1 MAESSEYSQQDAESE
16 LAQLRKRVAELEVES
31 RRFRALVG
39 SNVVSVQVYRA
50 DGLTA
55 EVNSAYEKLWQVK
68 AADVAEYNV
77 LADPQIRAFGITPLV
92 ERVFNQGVAMHMPSI
107 RYDPQE
113 TESISAGQAA
123 WVASAMA
130 PVVDPAGQVQEVIHI
145 HLPVGELMQSE
156 EELREQNRRLEEA
169 VRVRTAELESKLAL
183 IGSQQQA
190 IRDLSV
196 PVLQLW
202 TRVLALPLIGHI
214 DADRGKLMLE
224 SLLRAVTESRA
235 ECVLI
240 DVTGVPEVDVEAIAY
255 LRDAIRATG
264 LLGSRCMLVGI
275 SPTMAESLVAL
286 DVPLERVPTFATLQD
301 GLREALTMTS
311 RALRT

>member
-1 MAESSEYSQQDAESE
+1 M
-16 LAQLRKRVAELEVES
+16 LRKRVAELEVEA
-31 RRFRALVG
+31 RRYRALVG
-39 SNVVSVQVYRA
+39 SNVVSVQVYGA
-50 DGLTA
+50 DGTTA
-55 EVNSAYEKLWQVK
+55 EVNGAYEKLWQVE
-68 AADVAEYNV
+68 AAAVAEYNV
-77 LADPQIRAFGITPLV
+77 LADPQVRAFGITPLV
-92 ERVFNQGVAMHMPSI
+92 ERVFHDGEAMQMPAI
-107 RYDPQE
+107 RYDPQANE
-113 TESISAGQAA
+113 LVGAGQAA

-130 PVVDPAGQVQEVIHI
+130 PVIDAAGEVQEVIQL
-145 HLPVGELMQSE
+145 HLPVGELKQTE

-169 VRVRTAELESKLAL
+169 VRIRTAELESKLAL

-224 SLLRAVTESRA
+224 GLLRAVTESRA
-235 ECVLI
+235 EYVLI

-255 LRDAIRATG
+255 LRDAVRATD

-301 GLREALTMTS
+301 GLRQALTMTS